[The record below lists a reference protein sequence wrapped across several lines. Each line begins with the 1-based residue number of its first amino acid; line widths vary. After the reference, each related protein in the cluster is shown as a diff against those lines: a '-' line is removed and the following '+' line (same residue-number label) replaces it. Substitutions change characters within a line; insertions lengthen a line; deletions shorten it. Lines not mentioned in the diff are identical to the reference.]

1 MDSHNTAA
9 EGGAAIAAKLAP
21 PASVSIA
28 TFMGMPVSEILVWV
42 TLIYTVVM
50 LGHKLWQIYQEF
62 KPKQ

>member
-9 EGGAAIAAKLAP
+9 EGGTAIVAKLAP

-28 TFMGMPVSEILVWV
+28 TFMGMPVSDILVWV

-50 LGHKLWQIYQEF
+50 LGHKLYQIYQEF
-62 KPKQ
+62 KQK